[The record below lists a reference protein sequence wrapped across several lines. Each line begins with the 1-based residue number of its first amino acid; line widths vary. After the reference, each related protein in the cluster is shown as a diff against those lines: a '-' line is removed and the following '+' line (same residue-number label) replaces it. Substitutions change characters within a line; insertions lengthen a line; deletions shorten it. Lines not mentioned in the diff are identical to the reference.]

1 VSLQYEHVEDE
12 ASDTE
17 SGNDLTSVV
26 MRLLA
31 EYKREGA
38 TTSDELPELFTSLVH
53 AMRRLKFHE
62 IYDVFAKIESD
73 DEVRRLALD
82 AVPLLRTDD
91 GIRFMVDRL
100 LSEDGVDAAAADK
113 WFGVLAFYKN
123 PSKFMISSMTVSF
136 SSSENLTKFAKT

>member
-1 VSLQYEHVEDE
+1 
-12 ASDTE
+12 
-17 SGNDLTSVV
+17 
-26 MRLLA
+26 
-31 EYKREGA
+31 
-38 TTSDELPELFTSLVH
+38 
-53 AMRRLKFHE
+53 MRRLKFHE